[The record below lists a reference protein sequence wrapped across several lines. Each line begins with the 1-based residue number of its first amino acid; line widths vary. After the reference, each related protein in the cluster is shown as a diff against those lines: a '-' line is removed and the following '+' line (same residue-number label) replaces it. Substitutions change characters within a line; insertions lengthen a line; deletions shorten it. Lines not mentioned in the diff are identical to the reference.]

1 MRNKILIVVS
11 LIGLI
16 ALISVAFSVSSRGRM
31 NGTTVESREA
41 ILQSQPGQNPWKIL
55 DEQAVDG
62 YLVCSMREDP
72 EIGIQD
78 NEIGIAIFEILED
91 GKHSFVTWA
100 KRESDEIVFSHVRF
114 HENDYVLIFADIVS
128 PSHADVT
135 FLRNETVLS
144 SETHEVS
151 ENRVLVLPRPEDP
164 LTVTAVYYDTNG
176 NKYE

>member
-1 MRNKILIVVS
+1 MRNKIALTISLVGLIV
-11 LIGLI
+11 LI
-16 ALISVAFSVSSRGRM
+16 ATCVLTSSKGRLS
-31 NGTTVESREA
+31 GTTLESREA
-41 ILQSQPGQNPWKIL
+41 ILQSQPGQYPWKIL
-55 DEQAVDG
+55 DEQVVDG

-100 KRESDEIVFSHVRF
+100 KRESEEIVFSHVRF
-114 HENDYVLIFADIVS
+114 HENEYVLIFADIPS
-128 PSHADVT
+128 PSHAEVT
-135 FLRNETVLS
+135 FIRDDTVLES
-144 SETHEVS
+144 KTHELT

-164 LTVTAVYYDTNG
+164 LTVTAIYYDING

>member
-1 MRNKILIVVS
+1 MRNKIALTISLVGLIV
-11 LIGLI
+11 LI
-16 ALISVAFSVSSRGRM
+16 ATCVLTSSKGRLS
-31 NGTTVESREA
+31 GTTLESREA

-55 DEQAVDG
+55 DEQVIDG
-62 YLVCSMREDP
+62 YLVCSIRE
-72 EIGIQD
+72 E
-78 NEIGIAIFEILED
+78 EKIGIAIFEVLED
-91 GKHSFVTWA
+91 GKHAFVTWTTRA
-100 KRESDEIVFSHVRF
+100 RDEIVFSHVRF
-114 HENDYVLIFADIVS
+114 HENDYVLIFADIAS

-151 ENRVLVLPRPEDP
+151 ENRVLVLPRPEEDP